1 MQPPVAPIQKLPP
14 RWQPLPPLDRRVLGV
29 LVEKAKTTPDAY
41 PMSLNALR
49 AGCNQ
54 KSNRDPLMEVEEDDV
69 QEALDRLRGLGA
81 VAEVQGGGRV
91 PRYRHFM
98 YEWLGVDKTEIA
110 VMTELLLRG
119 EQTEGEL
126 RGRVARMEPIAD
138 LPALRAVLD
147 ALKTKG
153 LVISLSP
160 EGRGHVVTHLLYPP
174 RELERVKSDFQ
185 RVHGTEMSA
194 AAAEP
199 RVEPR
204 APSPAPVSSPA
215 PQVSAAPPELAS
227 LRREMAELAG
237 LVAGL
242 RDELEHVRARCD
254 VQQRELDDLRRA
266 LGG

>member
-1 MQPPVAPIQKLPP
+1 MERLPP
-14 RWQPLPPLDRRVLGV
+14 RWQPLPALDRRVLGV
-29 LVEKAKTTPDAY
+29 LVEKAKTTPDVY

-69 QEALDRLRGLGA
+69 QEALDRLRGLGV

-91 PRYRHFM
+91 PRYRHYM
-98 YEWLGVDKTEIA
+98 YEWLGVEKAELA

-119 EQTEGEL
+119 SQTEGEL
-126 RGRVARMEPIAD
+126 RSRVARMEPIAD

-147 ALKTKG
+147 ALKAKR

-160 EGRGHVVTHLLYPP
+160 EGRGHVITHALYPP
-174 RELERVKSDFQ
+174 RELERLKGDFQ
-185 RVHGTEMSA
+185 RVHA
-194 AAAEP
+194 AELQNAPEP

-204 APSPAPVSSPA
+204 PAPAQSYTAAPQAHVAPVLAAPSGEANA
-215 PQVSAAPPELAS
+215 
-227 LRREMAELAG
+227 LRRDVVELTAQ
-237 LVAGL
+237 VATL
-242 RDELEHVRARCD
+242 RDELSELRARCD
-254 VQQRELDDLRRA
+254 EQQRELADLRSS

>member
-1 MQPPVAPIQKLPP
+1 M
-14 RWQPLPPLDRRVLGV
+14 LGV

-147 ALKTKG
+147 ALKAKG

-160 EGRGHVVTHLLYPP
+160 EGRGHVVTHTLYPP
-174 RELERVKSDFQ
+174 RELERVKADFQ
-185 RVHGTEMSA
+185 RVHGAELA
-194 AAAEP
+194 AAASP

-204 APSPAPVSSPA
+204 AAAPAPTPVNSPT
-215 PQVSAAPPELAS
+215 PQVAAAPPELAS
-227 LRREMAELAG
+227 LRREVAELAG
-237 LVAGL
+237 IVAGL
-242 RDELEHVRARCD
+242 RDELEQVRARCD

>member
-1 MQPPVAPIQKLPP
+1 
-14 RWQPLPPLDRRVLGV
+14 
-29 LVEKAKTTPDAY
+29 
-41 PMSLNALR
+41 
-49 AGCNQ
+49 
-54 KSNRDPLMEVEEDDV
+54 LMEVEEDDV

-98 YEWLGVDKTEIA
+98 YEWLGVEKTELA

-138 LPALRAVLD
+138 LTALRGVLNS
-147 ALKTKG
+147 LKEKG

-160 EGRGHVVTHLLYPP
+160 EGRGHVVTHLLYSP

-185 RVHGTEMSA
+185 RVHGASLA

-204 APSPAPVSSPA
+204 IEPRVAPAPAPTMAATPA
-215 PQVSAAPPELAS
+215 PAPAAAVPSQELTS

-242 RDELEHVRARCD
+242 RDELGEVRAKCES
-254 VQQRELDDLRRA
+254 QQRELDDLRRA